1 MTRDQLHIAFKI
13 QMDKNAANIAF
24 GSYPAFLPEEI
35 DYWLNLGMYQEVS
48 NKFTGLNTLRQ
59 PFEGSVKRAHD
70 LEKLI
75 HTEKNVLLAKDA
87 THNKCTAIDFF
98 KDKMYLVEWLFKFN
112 NNTSSTTFVKHDF
125 AKSFMSTYNNLPY
138 IATPVVTLEDSNLII
153 YYDPVSMKA
162 DSYSADIT
170 YVKIPTKVEQLDT
183 YTDQE
188 FPDYMWEEIVN
199 RAVALALENIESP
212 RANTKSQFNAGDE

>member
-75 HTEKNVLLAKDA
+75 RTEKNVRLAKDP
-87 THNKCTAIDFF
+87 TQNKCTAIDFF
-98 KDKMYLVEWLFKFN
+98 KDKLFFIECLFKFDN
-112 NNTSSTTFVKHDF
+112 NLSDTTFAKHDA
-125 AKSFMSTYNNLPY
+125 AKKFVSSYNNLPY
-138 IATPVVTLEDSNLII
+138 IATPIVTLEDSNLVI
-153 YYDPVSMKA
+153 YYDPIQMKA
-162 DSYSADIT
+162 DSYFADIT
-170 YVKIPTKVEQLDT
+170 YVKLPIKVEQLED
-183 YTDQE
+183 YPDPE